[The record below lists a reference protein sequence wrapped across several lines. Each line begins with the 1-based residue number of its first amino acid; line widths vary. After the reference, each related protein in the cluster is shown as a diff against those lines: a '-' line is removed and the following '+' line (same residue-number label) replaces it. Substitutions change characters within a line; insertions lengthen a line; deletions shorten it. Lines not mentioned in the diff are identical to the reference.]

1 MRCQVDRGLRKISDL
16 IQASKKKSKAYL
28 YLQALAV
35 LVMVYLAFRG
45 YMNMQHNL
53 NLLDITVDM
62 RFLSLESG
70 FGITQKWFE
79 HHSHDSNFNVLW
91 IGFVNTVVVSVC
103 GIVLSTLVGVVI
115 ALAMH
120 GKNPLIRGVGRLYVN
135 VFRNVPLLVQILFWY
150 NVWILKMPTVRN
162 TRFVGVFAFNNRGV
176 YLPEVNWTIWVFFV
190 YFVVMVMV
198 YVWLRHNQYETDEG
212 KKVKKYDMIRPF
224 GLTGLAVLIVFYLVS
239 YLSGDMVMPNM
250 GKFNVMGTHIYPEFI
265 GLLAGLTFYTAAYNA
280 ESMRGAIL
288 AVSEGQQEASD
299 VLGLTPWMSFTRVIV
314 PQALPGLLP
323 SLASHYMNLTKNSS
337 LGLAVGY
344 PEIFAIFAGTVLN
357 QTGRSVEVIAI
368 VMGVYLILSMA
379 IIYGMNW
386 VNQRQSKWKGVK
398 QN

>member
-1 MRCQVDRGLRKISDL
+1 MRCQVDKGLRKIFNL
-16 IQASKKKSKAYL
+16 IQATKKKSKAYL

-35 LVMVYLAFRG
+35 LVVAYLAYSG
-45 YMNMQHNL
+45 YMNMQYNL
-53 NLLDITVDM
+53 KHLDITVDM

-79 HHSHDSNFNVLW
+79 HHSYDSNFNVLW
-91 IGFVNTVVVSVC
+91 IGLVNTVIVSVY
-103 GIVLSTLVGVVI
+103 GILLSTLVGVVI

-150 NVWILKMPTVRN
+150 NVWILKMPIVKN
-162 TRFVGVFAFNNRGV
+162 TWFIGIFALNNRGM
-176 YLPEVNWTIWVFFV
+176 YLPEVKWSIWVFFV
-190 YFVVMVMV
+190 YFVAMVIV
-198 YVWLRHNQYETDEG
+198 YVWLRRNQYVTRDGE
-212 KKVKKYDMIRPF
+212 KIKKYCTMNAF
-224 GLTGLAVLIVFYLVS
+224 CLTALVVLILFYLIS

-288 AVSEGQQEASD
+288 AVSKGQQEASD

-314 PQALPGLLP
+314 PQSLPGLLP

-386 VNQRQSKWKGVK
+386 VNQKQSKWKGVK
-398 QN
+398 QS